1 MTSQQ
6 IQALH
11 DWQELVGAI
20 VVALT
25 LVVTVGRIIGTEW
38 RRRNE
43 EAIWLRVALGT
54 EFRQIAKHA
63 LAVQEQVLKLLPS
76 VNPNVISPPR
86 TLKDLQSVVRFPDA
100 VIYSHVG
107 SGLGLLGEYA
117 NDLVL
122 FYLELWKIRDSVLQ
136 LRTSS
141 SLELQMISVPSS
153 QLLDVA
159 ASLLNAIGNATAAL
173 PGLTNRRSS
182 APDGELTA
190 ELAAAQERLAALRK
204 SFAFRA

>member
-1 MTSQQ
+1 MSVP

-11 DWQELVGAI
+11 DWQVLLGAM
-20 VVALT
+20 VVALG
-25 LVVTVGRIIGTEW
+25 LVITVGRILATEW

-43 EAIWLRVALGT
+43 EAQRLRVALGT

-76 VNPNVISPPR
+76 VNPNVISATR

-107 SGLGLLGEYA
+107 SGLGLMGKSA
-117 NDLVL
+117 NDLVIL
-122 FYLELWKIRDSVLQ
+122 YLALWKIRDSVLQ
-136 LRTSS
+136 LPTSS

-153 QLLDVA
+153 QLLDLA
-159 ASLLNAIGNATAAL
+159 AALLDAIGNAAAAL
-173 PGLTNRRSS
+173 PGLTNRRISES
-182 APDGELTA
+182 DEEFTA
-190 ELAAAQERLAALRK
+190 ELVAARERLASLRK